1 MKTPNLAKLVKGAQY
16 FISKHSPEILTGLG
30 IAGMLTTTFLAVKE
44 TPKALELIEEAQ
56 SDKGEA
62 LTAGEKV
69 KACWK
74 CYIPAAATATC
85 SIACLVGASSVS
97 GRRNAALATAYKIS
111 ETAFSEYK
119 SKVVETLG
127 EKKEEAIR
135 DKVAKERIENNPVSK
150 SDVIIT
156 SKGKTLCYEYY
167 TGRYFE
173 SDIDSI
179 KRAVNEINRRMNYDM
194 YVSLSELYDELDL
207 DHTMTSDEV
216 GWHLDDGHVEI
227 DYGSHIADDGR
238 PCIVVAYR
246 KPPRPDFDHMR

>member
-1 MKTPNLAKLVKGAQY
+1 MKAPNLAKLVKSTQY

-56 SDKGEA
+56 CDKGEA
-62 LTAGEKV
+62 LTVVEKA

-97 GRRNAALATAYKIS
+97 SRRNAALATAYKIS

-135 DKVAKERIENNPVSK
+135 E
-150 SDVIIT
+150 
-156 SKGKTLCYEYY
+156 
-167 TGRYFE
+167 
-173 SDIDSI
+173 
-179 KRAVNEINRRMNYDM
+179 
-194 YVSLSELYDELDL
+194 
-207 DHTMTSDEV
+207 
-216 GWHLDDGHVEI
+216 
-227 DYGSHIADDGR
+227 
-238 PCIVVAYR
+238 
-246 KPPRPDFDHMR
+246 